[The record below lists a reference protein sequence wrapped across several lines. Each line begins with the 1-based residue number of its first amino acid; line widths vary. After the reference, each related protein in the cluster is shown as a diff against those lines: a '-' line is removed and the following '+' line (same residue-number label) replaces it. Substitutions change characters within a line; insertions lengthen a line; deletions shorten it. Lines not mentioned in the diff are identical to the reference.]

1 MKSPF
6 YFSPARPAS
15 LSLSAVALIV
25 LLTGCG
31 QKGPLYLPKPP
42 APHPVRTAPAPAAAD
57 VGADAATD
65 PATDS
70 ATDAATD
77 VSTGKAGA
85 ASSNTAVPQSK

>member
-1 MKSPF
+1 
-6 YFSPARPAS
+6 
-15 LSLSAVALIV
+15 LIV

-65 PATDS
+65 
-70 ATDAATD
+70 AATD
-77 VSTGKAGA
+77 VTTGKAGA